1 MVQDRKED
9 TVYYEIAEDNL
20 KNRNII
26 IPQGRLKDYIGRP
39 QKVCYGSMYGFAN
52 TILDHMTIY
61 KTVSSFKDTCFIKK
75 LVFDIDCH
83 DGKNYEKGLKE
94 GVVRVRELISQLAE
108 FTGVSEYAIPIWFS
122 GRGFHLET
130 EDFFHFKP
138 SNYLREEVLATMKH
152 YFPFIDHKPYM
163 TTGLIRLPWTY
174 NDKVGY
180 YKVPLHLSELDSI
193 EGILEKAKYPRDEE
207 GRLKKVEW
215 EDWDAYDLSSKIIV
229 AEKKA
234 NYEIKKHS
242 VTRIVTC
249 VQKMFQEGPQSGA
262 RHDNLLRML
271 TSWRRQGQTY
281 GQSLILAKH
290 WINGQWSDYEVENQ
304 VNSVWKN
311 GYFPYSCTDHVM
323 AKYCDPDCIFYKG
336 KSYNIQIADNMTIE
350 QDLKERLMSIDDP
363 LNPVFDMN
371 NLFDLGVECQF
382 RQGNMI
388 VLFGHPKIG
397 KTFLVQYLTHNSG
410 KRTLYYT
417 LEMPSDEVLLRQ
429 YMIASK
435 ESEDIVTQRL
445 LVGEELYKKTDYLTL
460 IDQSPTLTDIQSH
473 IEQFS
478 PDWVV
483 IDTIDQVSEDQYKS
497 NETMRLTYLF
507 QKLKQMAIQYKVVII
522 IVQHIPSTDAYDK
535 DGKLKPLTMFS
546 GLYSKEGARKADKVI
561 GWEGYHDSNI
571 RRLRSLAL
579 RRGKPFDKFIE
590 YSEETSTLT
599 PRKD

>member
-1 MVQDRKED
+1 
-9 TVYYEIAEDNL
+9 
-20 KNRNII
+20 
-26 IPQGRLKDYIGRP
+26 
-39 QKVCYGSMYGFAN
+39 
-52 TILDHMTIY
+52 
-61 KTVSSFKDTCFIKK
+61 
-75 LVFDIDCH
+75 
-83 DGKNYEKGLKE
+83 
-94 GVVRVRELISQLAE
+94 
-108 FTGVSEYAIPIWFS
+108 
-122 GRGFHLET
+122 
-130 EDFFHFKP
+130 
-138 SNYLREEVLATMKH
+138 
-152 YFPFIDHKPYM
+152 
-163 TTGLIRLPWTY
+163 
-174 NDKVGY
+174 
-180 YKVPLHLSELDSI
+180 
-193 EGILEKAKYPRDEE
+193 
-207 GRLKKVEW
+207 
-215 EDWDAYDLSSKIIV
+215 
-229 AEKKA
+229 
-234 NYEIKKHS
+234 
-242 VTRIVTC
+242 
-249 VQKMFQEGPQSGA
+249 
-262 RHDNLLRML
+262 ML
-271 TSWRRQGQTY
+271 TSWRRQGHTY
-281 GQSLILAKH
+281 EQSLVLAKY

-311 GYFPYSCTDHVM
+311 AYFPYSCTDHVM

-397 KTFLVQYLTHNSG
+397 KTFLVQYLTHYSG

-435 ESEDIVTQRL
+435 ESEEIVTQRL

-507 QKLKQMAIQYKVVII
+507 QKLKQMAIQYKIVII
-522 IVQHIPSTDAYDK
+522 IVQHIPATEALDK
-535 DGKLKPLTMFS
+535 DGKMKPLTMFS
-546 GLYSKEGARKADKVI
+546 GLYSKEGARKADKLI

-579 RRGKPFDKFIE
+579 RRGKAFDKFIE
-590 YSEETSTLT
+590 YNEETSTLT